1 MTLWCVQIA
10 GALCDNVGGNGV
22 MWQILFSDDCY
33 SISHPACS
41 SIAFPHPQY
50 QIELNLHHLPFTSL
64 NMGRPVTNIKG
75 WEWHSAFCDRSQKG
89 NVASALWGQTSPFGV
104 LSHAGRSSGCHV
116 MRKSGLLEEATCRYF
131 SWQFQMRSQPTD
143 IWHHHRHQS
152 LDMWVSGTASKW
164 FQSSVIKSFLHL
176 SLPSWGPRHHVER
189 WLSLLCPEFLTQPMV
204 VLCY

>member
-10 GALCDNVGGNGV
+10 GALCKDRGGKGV

-33 SISHPACS
+33 NISCPACS

-50 QIELNLHHLPFTSL
+50 QIELNLHPLPSTSL

-89 NVASALWGQTSPFGV
+89 NTALHCEVGHSPLESWAIQEDTQVAMLWGSLDYLKKPLVGILADSPRWDPSQQT
-104 LSHAGRSSGCHV
+104 
-116 MRKSGLLEEATCRYF
+116 YDII
-131 SWQFQMRSQPTD
+131 TD
-143 IWHHHRHQS
+143 INHWTYE
-152 LDMWVSGTASKW
+152 WTASKW

-189 WLSLLCPEFLTQPMV
+189 WLPLLCPEFLTQPMV
-204 VLCY
+204 VLCH